1 MEEVTELVVL
11 VRPMGPSTFSR
22 SSVASGFF
30 PIMERIWPRIMKLV
44 WA

>member
-11 VRPMGPSTFSR
+11 VRPIGLSTFSR

-30 PIMERIWPRIMKLV
+30 PIMERIWPTIMKLV
-44 WA
+44 